1 MWVPEARLH
10 AAGAGK
16 WAGWSQAALK
26 ALPASETLGTT
37 RTLPLPL
44 RCQQTLWR
52 GWRPL
57 GSRGRRGPPGQ
68 QDSQRGWRWV
78 VVGARKRSP
87 LGGERGG
94 TGCDVAL
101 APCLG
106 WGLSSFP
113 LLRPAAALRPR
124 TRPVPAA
131 PTSPWVPADV
141 FSNSWG
147 GGPPYT
153 QQGRGHGGREKR
165 LPRAARTLGARAGS
179 DPVSCS
185 APPWALN
192 LRCPRFWTP
201 PPTSPHGSQARR
213 PGLCHPTQAQSPP
226 PSGNWRADL
235 ACPWDLGSTG
245 PCGWRWLSAVC
256 RPVCNPHVGSGVQ
269 VPRAAPPNT
278 FHSLTVASSVLHCHA
293 CRGGRVCAVC
303 PCVPNG
309 ETEAGV
315 RPSGA
320 HPLRTLCL
328 CGCLQAGSPDCICS
342 WHG

>member
-201 PPTSPHGSQARR
+201 PPHRPTEAR
-213 PGLCHPTQAQSPP
+213 PA
-226 PSGNWRADL
+226 
-235 ACPWDLGSTG
+235 DLGSATQPRPSLRPLLGTGGQTWPALGTWAPLAHAAGGGCQLCAG
-245 PCGWRWLSAVC
+245 PCVTLTWA
-256 RPVCNPHVGSGVQ
+256 VGSKCREQPPPTRSTPSLLRLPCCTVTRAVGGGCVLFAPVFLMGRQ
-269 VPRAAPPNT
+269 RLGSGPLVPT
-278 FHSLTVASSVLHCHA
+278 H
-293 CRGGRVCAVC
+293 
-303 PCVPNG
+303 
-309 ETEAGV
+309 
-315 RPSGA
+315 
-320 HPLRTLCL
+320 
-328 CGCLQAGSPDCICS
+328 
-342 WHG
+342 

>member
-1 MWVPEARLH
+1 MWVPEAGLH

-57 GSRGRRGPPGQ
+57 GSRGRQGLPASRTLSAAGAGWGGGLGRGVHQVGNAAGQ
-68 QDSQRGWRWV
+68 GVTWPS
-78 VVGARKRSP
+78 
-87 LGGERGG
+87 
-94 TGCDVAL
+94 

-124 TRPVPAA
+124 TRPAPAA
-131 PTSPWVPADV
+131 PTSPWVPADA

-153 QQGRGHGGREKR
+153 QQGRGHGGKEKR
-165 LPRAARTLGARAGS
+165 LPRAARAPGARAGS

-185 APPWALN
+185 ALPWAPN
-192 LRCPRFWTP
+192 PRCPHFWTP
-201 PPTSPHGSQARR
+201 PPHRPTEARPADLGSATQPRPRLRPFWELEGR
-213 PGLCHPTQAQSPP
+213 PGLPLGPGLHWPMQ
-226 PSGNWRADL
+226 L
-235 ACPWDLGSTG
+235 AV
-245 PCGWRWLSAVC
+245 AV
-256 RPVCNPHVGSGVQ
+256 
-269 VPRAAPPNT
+269 
-278 FHSLTVASSVLHCHA
+278 SSVQA
-293 CRGGRVCAVC
+293 RV
-303 PCVPNG
+303 
-309 ETEAGV
+309 
-315 RPSGA
+315 
-320 HPLRTLCL
+320 
-328 CGCLQAGSPDCICS
+328 
-342 WHG
+342 